1 MKVNKN
7 KVVSIH
13 YTLKNDDGIVIDSSD
28 GREPLTYLHGNGNLV
43 PGLEKDLE
51 GKEAGAKLKSTV
63 SPLEGYGEMDPKMLL
78 ELPKE
83 NFEGV
88 EDIKPGMQFQAE
100 WEDGVRIF
108 SVTEVKENTVM
119 VNGNHALAGQTLN
132 FDVEITSIREAT
144 KVEIEH
150 GHVHDPDHH
159 HHH

>member
-51 GKEAGAKLKSTV
+51 GKESGAKLKSNV
-63 SPLEGYGEMDPKMLL
+63 SPLEGYGEMDPKMLM

-83 NFEGV
+83 NFEGAG
-88 EDIKPGMQFQAE
+88 EIKPGMQFQAE

-108 SVTEVKENTVM
+108 SVTEVKENTVL

-132 FDVEITSIREAT
+132 FDVEITAIRDAT

-150 GHVHDPDHH
+150 GHVHDPNHH